1 MLTLYSESE
10 PQFKLDIRNEP
21 IHEED
26 GDAQSALSNVANT
39 LRAVSFR
46 AYFNSLNHTHTYIAS
61 TTGGYASQAYFKPR
75 TERCTE
81 YSIYTFAEYTRNPRD
96 RRFINAIEFSF

>member
-1 MLTLYSESE
+1 MLITSRESE

-26 GDAQSALSNVANT
+26 RDAQSALSNVANT

-46 AYFNSLNHTHTYIAS
+46 AYSSSLNHTHIYIAS
-61 TTGGYASQAYFKPR
+61 TAGGYTTQTYLKPR
-75 TERCTE
+75 TERCKK
-81 YSIYTFAEYTRNPRD
+81 YSICTFAEYT
-96 RRFINAIEFSF
+96 

>member
-1 MLTLYSESE
+1 MFRESE

-39 LRAVSFR
+39 LRAVSVRPYPSFM
-46 AYFNSLNHTHTYIAS
+46 NHTHTYIAS
-61 TTGGYASQAYFKPR
+61 TAGGYASQASCKPW
-75 TERCTE
+75 TERREE
-81 YSIYTFAEYTRNPRD
+81 YGVYTFAEYT
-96 RRFINAIEFSF
+96 